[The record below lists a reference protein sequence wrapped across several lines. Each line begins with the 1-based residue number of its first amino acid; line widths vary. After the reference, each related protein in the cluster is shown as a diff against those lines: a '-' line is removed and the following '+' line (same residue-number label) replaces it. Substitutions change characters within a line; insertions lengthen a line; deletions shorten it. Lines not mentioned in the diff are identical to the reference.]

1 MRIFYSFLI
10 VVCSAILIL
19 LPVTTGVYDYRTDIR
34 TDNFAVITDN
44 TSDNSTVQLFKAI
57 YDDDIST
64 IEFSS
69 DDVDDAP
76 YYSSYNSTSRA
87 LVIAG
92 LAVSTIRTLEVSY
105 DVDAV
110 SEGALSTFLD
120 LLPWIWI
127 IIWVA
132 FPIAGLV
139 AIWTGRAG

>member
-34 TDNFAVITDN
+34 TDNFAVTTDN

-64 IEFSS
+64 LEFSS